1 MQPRATSSFN
11 VVYAHAYYYHS
22 DERLKKNIEPLE
34 PDLVNRLYDLKG
46 VEFDWKE
53 SGDHDIGLIAQEVK
67 KVFPELVAENA
78 EGTMGVKYGNLVA
91 LLLEAAK
98 EQKKTIDELSQT
110 VGTQTEFINN
120 LKAAL
125 PPMMLMS
132 TEERKAY
139 QAQQAAL
146 AASQQPAQPQPE
158 PVPPAPP
165 VEAAPISETGP
176 SLVALPPV
184 NLDDVPLADDIK
196 ICPSVEAPA
205 CLSKEKLSHAEE
217 FSCRTD
223 TTSYMYSA
231 RIAYLCV
238 RADKNAEATLRQQFA
253 DAMEKATQKGF
264 DLGDDALES
273 VAVSHVIAFEGILSG
288 ASAVPVMTPDE
299 NAVASAENLESIIK
313 TAPLSSVGGPEIEG
327 APVAEG
333 KGTLQQIPAPSGQ
346 AALPAWAILFMLFNG
361 FITLVLVISNVRRK
375 S

>member
-1 MQPRATSSFN
+1 MYIQNSELYADDARIGVMYDKDDTSYYVNPNATSILNAVRADIYYDRSDTSFYMRPRSTSIFNDVRANIFYDKTNTGYYMQPRATSSFN

-253 DAMEKATQKGF
+253 DAMEKSDTKR
-264 DLGDDALES
+264 
-273 VAVSHVIAFEGILSG
+273 V
-288 ASAVPVMTPDE
+288 
-299 NAVASAENLESIIK
+299 
-313 TAPLSSVGGPEIEG
+313 
-327 APVAEG
+327 
-333 KGTLQQIPAPSGQ
+333 
-346 AALPAWAILFMLFNG
+346 
-361 FITLVLVISNVRRK
+361 
-375 S
+375 